1 MSNSSA
7 IRVQGVS
14 HWYGQRQALNDVSFE
29 IAAGE
34 IFVFLGPNGGGK
46 STLFRLLSTLLPL
59 AQGEVEILGFDL
71 RRQIAE
77 IRARIGVV
85 FQSPSVDRKLTVGEN
100 LMHQGHLYGIRGA
113 ELRRRSEELL
123 EKFRLTDR
131 QRDRVETLSGGLR
144 RRVELAKGL
153 LHRPRLLLLDEPS
166 TGLDPAARSDVW
178 DYLRELREQDG
189 VTVVLTTHL
198 LEEADKADRIAILDR
213 GKLVALDTPDAL
225 RSTVGGD
232 AITIQTAEPEQV
244 ATGIRDRF
252 GCTAGVMEG
261 NVRLEMPDG
270 HQWIARLVEA
280 FPGQISAITLGKPT
294 LEDVFIDRTGRRLEA
309 IEEEEPPKKKRR
321 HSNLP

>member
-1 MSNSSA
+1 MNNSPA

-29 IAAGE
+29 IEPGE

-59 AQGEVEILGFDL
+59 AQGEATLLGFDL
-71 RRQIAE
+71 RRQIGE
-77 IRARIGVV
+77 IRSRIGVV

-100 LMHQGHLYGIRGA
+100 LLHQGHLYGIRGA
-113 ELRRRSEELL
+113 ELKRRSEILL
-123 EKFRLTDR
+123 ERFKLTDR
-131 QRDRVETLSGGLR
+131 VRDRVETLSGGLR

-153 LHRPRLLLLDEPS
+153 LHHPRLLLLDEPS
-166 TGLDPAARSDVW
+166 TGLDPAARNDVW
-178 DYLRELREQDG
+178 DYLRQLREQDG
-189 VTVVLTTHL
+189 VTMVLTTHL

-213 GKLVALDTPDAL
+213 GKLVALDTPAAL

-232 AITIQTAEPEQV
+232 AITIQTAAPEFV
-244 ATGIRDRF
+244 AAGIRDRF
-252 GCTAGVMEG
+252 GCTAGVIEG

-280 FPGQISAITLGKPT
+280 FPGQINAITLGKPT
-294 LEDVFIDRTGRRLEA
+294 LEDVFIDRTGRRLEV

-321 HSNLP
+321 H

>member
-1 MSNSSA
+1 MNNSPA

-29 IAAGE
+29 IGPGE

-59 AQGEVEILGFDL
+59 AQGEATLLGFDL
-71 RRQIAE
+71 RRQIGE
-77 IRARIGVV
+77 IRSRIGVV

-100 LMHQGHLYGIRGA
+100 LLHQGHLYGIRGA
-113 ELRRRSEELL
+113 ELKRCSEILL
-123 EKFRLTDR
+123 ERFKLTDR
-131 QRDRVETLSGGLR
+131 VRDRVETLSGGLR

-153 LHRPRLLLLDEPS
+153 LHHPRLLLLDEPS
-166 TGLDPAARSDVW
+166 TGLDPAARNDVW
-178 DYLRELREQDG
+178 DYLRQLREQDG

-232 AITIQTAEPEQV
+232 AITIQTAAPELV
-244 ATGIRDRF
+244 AAGIRDRF

-280 FPGQISAITLGKPT
+280 FPGQINAITLGKPT
-294 LEDVFIDRTGRRLEA
+294 LEDVFIDRTGRRLEV

-321 HSNLP
+321 H